1 MSITASR
8 ALSRI
13 KLKLQG
19 LEEGTAT
26 TVEGQVN
33 RLIQQA
39 KDERN
44 LSKLFCGW
52 QAYL

>member
-1 MSITASR
+1 MTASR
-8 ALSRI
+8 ALSKI

-19 LEEGTAT
+19 MEEGTPT
-26 TVEGQVN
+26 NVEGQVN

-39 KDERN
+39 KDRRN
-44 LSKLFCGW
+44 LGLLFEGW